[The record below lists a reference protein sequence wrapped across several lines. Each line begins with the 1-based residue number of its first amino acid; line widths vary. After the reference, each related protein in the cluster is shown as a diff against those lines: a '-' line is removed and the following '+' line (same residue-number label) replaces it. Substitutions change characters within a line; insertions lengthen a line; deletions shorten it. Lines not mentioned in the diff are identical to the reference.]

1 MLENIQLLLA
11 IKNNSN
17 FSQRKLAN
25 ETGMSLGKVNK
36 IVREMTNDKLLTVT
50 QKKSSMTYILTDKGE
65 SMLSNSLTNQNEIK
79 IKNIQSKCIDTAVI
93 LAARIPGD
101 LKKSTLELEI
111 KKDYRVLDRLIE
123 QFSQQNITKY
133 IFVTDQNNLK
143 LKEYCESKKI
153 KAEFVISN
161 NAKETG
167 TMESL
172 NLVKDLIDTAFI
184 LVEGD
189 LVVETRAIA
198 ELIANENANA
208 ILCTGLSGQHEE
220 AFVDIDSNGY
230 LQNISKD
237 IRQMRN
243 LSVEFIGISKYSYS
257 FFKKLVDEYKNSEN
271 EWLNYEYLVNAIS
284 RYDAVKCILVDNL
297 IWIDIDDES
306 RYHKLMN
313 AVYPAIKIRE
323 DKENTRNIQNIISSV
338 LKLPEDTDII
348 VRDAGGM
355 TNDNYRVKVNNQ
367 YYFVRM
373 PGAGTNEIIIREN
386 EEINS
391 KLAST
396 IGVTPT
402 IFYFN
407 VDSGIKIA
415 EEINGATTLT
425 SRSIKTRVNLKKVSE
440 ILLKLHSS
448 NIQFANRY
456 DYLSELKNYEE
467 ILKKRFGHFY
477 DGYELTKTK
486 LMLAMDSLEFNSDS
500 PCHVDLVP
508 ENFVLDKNESMYLID
523 WEYSG
528 MTDQFWDLASF
539 CNESHLTI
547 EEIRTFLEL
556 YFNRTIEEKEMQKI
570 FWFMAFQN
578 LLWSVWTLNK
588 ALEGED
594 FGSYGI
600 SRFKNAEK
608 IVEEYLNA

>member
-1 MLENIQLLLA
+1 MLENIQLLLS

-36 IVREMTNDKLLTVT
+36 IVRELIDDKILTIT

-65 SMLSNSLTNQNEIK
+65 SVLSNALTNQSEIK
-79 IKNIQSKCIDTAVI
+79 IKNIQSECIDTAVI
-93 LAARIPGD
+93 LAARISGD
-101 LKKSTLELEI
+101 LKKSPLELEI
-111 KKDYRVLDRLIE
+111 KKDYRILDRLIE
-123 QFSQQNITKY
+123 QLSHQNITKY

-143 LKEYCESKKI
+143 LKEYCDFKKI
-153 KAEFVISN
+153 KAEFVVSN
-161 NAKETG
+161 NADKTG

-189 LVVETRAIA
+189 LVVETRAID

-237 IRQMRN
+237 IRQLRN
-243 LSVEFIGISKYSYS
+243 LLIEFIGISKYSYG
-257 FFKKLVDEYKNSEN
+257 FFKKLIHEYKYSEN
-271 EWLNYEYLVNAIS
+271 EWLNYEYLVNTVS
-284 RYDAVKCILVDNL
+284 RYDAVKCVLVDNL

-306 RYHKLMN
+306 RYYKLMN
-313 AVYPAIKIRE
+313 TVYPAIKIRE
-323 DKENTRNIQNIISSV
+323 DRENTRNIQHIISSA
-338 LKLPEDTDII
+338 LKLPADTDVI

-355 TNDNYRVKVNNQ
+355 TNDNYRVKINNQ

-373 PGAGTNEIIIREN
+373 PGVGTNEIIVREN

-425 SRSIKTRVNLKKVSE
+425 SRSIKTRVNLKKVSK

-448 NIQFANRY
+448 SIQFVNTY
-456 DYLSELKNYEE
+456 DYLSELKKYEE
-467 ILKKRFGHFY
+467 ILKKQSGHFY
-477 DGYELTKTK
+477 DGYEFIKTK
-486 LMLAMDSLEFNSDS
+486 LMSAMDSLEFNSVS

-508 ENFVLDKNESMYLID
+508 ENFILDRDENMYLID

-547 EEIRTFLEL
+547 EEITTFLEL
-556 YFNRTIEEKEMQKI
+556 YFKRTIEKKEMQKI
-570 FWFMAFQN
+570 FWFMAFQH

-588 ALEGED
+588 ALEGDD
-594 FGSYGI
+594 FGNYGI
-600 SRFKNAEK
+600 SRFKNAKK
-608 IVEEYLNA
+608 IVEEYLNV